1 MASQSDVTVKVDLK
15 RINKRDFDQ
24 VTLEDALRVDNLC
37 QDLLMQFYE
46 WMLANGV
53 DAVEATSH
61 ARGADY
67 FLRDFV
73 VDIKQRNIF
82 AETAG
87 TIRQFAGNWY
97 IVNTLEPDIEVL
109 FRHLEGVRRFYGFLH
124 AHGLIS
130 DWFLK
135 EVERECVDRD
145 YYRQRLDSF
154 WEISGDG
161 FLVWERK
168 CSLKD
173 D

>member
-1 MASQSDVTVKVDLK
+1 MALPSGTDHIK
-15 RINKRDFDQ
+15 INKRDFDQ
-24 VTLEDALRVDNLC
+24 VTIEDALRVDNLC
-37 QDLLMQFYE
+37 QDLLMKFYQ
-46 WMLANGV
+46 WMLDNGV

-82 AETAG
+82 SEIAG
-87 TIRQFAGNWY
+87 TVRQFAGNWY
-97 IVNTLEPDIEVL
+97 IVNTLEPDLEVL

-124 AHGLIS
+124 ICGLIS

-135 EVERECVDRD
+135 EVERECDD
-145 YYRQRLDSF
+145 HDFYRERLDSF
-154 WEISGDG
+154 WEIRGDG